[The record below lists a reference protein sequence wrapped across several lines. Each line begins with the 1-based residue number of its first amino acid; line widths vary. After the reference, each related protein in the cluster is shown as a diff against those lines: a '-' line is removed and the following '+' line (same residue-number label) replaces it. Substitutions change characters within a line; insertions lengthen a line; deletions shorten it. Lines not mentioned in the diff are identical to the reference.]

1 MVKKLLGSE
10 SLEGIVVEDVATK
23 TSAELPA
30 QALFVFIGARPHSD
44 WLAGS
49 LALDESGF
57 VLTGQAIGRRQAE
70 EGQDALPPLADAAT
84 ASNADS
90 SRALLETSWSGVY
103 AVGDLRS
110 GSIKR
115 VASAVGEGAMSV
127 RFVHQYL
134 ASIGAS

>member
-1 MVKKLLGSE
+1 VR
-10 SLEGIVVEDVATK
+10 ED
-23 TSAELPA
+23 
-30 QALFVFIGARPHSD
+30 QYRP
-44 WLAGS
+44 
-49 LALDESGF
+49 
-57 VLTGQAIGRRQAE
+57 
-70 EGQDALPPLADAAT
+70 PPLADAAT

-90 SRALLETSWSGVY
+90 SRTFLESSWSGVY
-103 AVGDLRS
+103 AVGDVRS